1 MVDNIDRQLLDIL
14 NENSRMSF
22 ADLGRKVNLSP
33 STVRERIQ
41 KLEDNE
47 VIQKYNIQLNNKK
60 LGDDIEA
67 FILLKVFPGQLRHV
81 LEKIKDFK
89 EIKEAHR
96 ITGSQN
102 IHLKV
107 VVKNQICLQ
116 ELLDQ
121 LMIFSDTNTFLI
133 LSKV

>member
-1 MVDNIDRQLLDIL
+1 MVDDMDRKLLYIL
-14 NENSRMSF
+14 NENSRISF

-33 STVRERIQ
+33 SAVRERIQ
-41 KLEDNE
+41 KLEENE

-60 LGDDIEA
+60 LGNDIEA

-81 LEKIKDFK
+81 LEKINDFE
-89 EIKEAHR
+89 EIKEANR
-96 ITGSQN
+96 ITGNQN

-107 VVKNQICLQ
+107 VAKNQTDLQ

>member
-1 MVDNIDRQLLDIL
+1 MDAKDLKILKELDSNPRYSYSQIAKKTQISK
-14 NENSRMSF
+14 E
-22 ADLGRKVNLSP
+22 
-33 STVRERIQ
+33 TVQYRIQ
-41 KLEDNE
+41 KLEENE
-47 VIQKYNIQLNNKK
+47 VIQKYSVQLNNKK
-60 LGDDIEA
+60 LGNDIEA

-81 LEKIKDFK
+81 LEKINDFK

-96 ITGSQN
+96 ITGNQN

-121 LMIFSDTNTFLI
+121 LMVFSDTNTFLI

>member
-1 MVDNIDRQLLDIL
+1 MVDDLDRQLLDIL
-14 NENSRMSF
+14 NKNSRLSF

-33 STVRERIQ
+33 SAVRERIQ
-41 KLEDNE
+41 KLEENE

-60 LGDDIEA
+60 LGNDIEA
-67 FILLKVFPGQLRHV
+67 FILLKVFPGQLKHV
-81 LEKIKDFK
+81 LEKINDFK

-96 ITGSQN
+96 ITGNQN

-107 VVKNQICLQ
+107 VVKNQLCLQ
-116 ELLDQ
+116 KLLDQ
-121 LMIFSDTNTFLI
+121 LMVFSDTNTFLI